1 MNTSEVRKKYLKFF
15 EKRGHSIIPSAS
27 LRPENDPTTLFVGSG
42 MQPIL
47 PYLLGEKHPK
57 GIRLVNSQKSF
68 RAEDIEEV
76 GDSRHTT
83 FFEMLGNWSLG
94 DYFKEE
100 QLPWIF
106 EFLTKE
112 IDLDPEKLYA
122 TVFIGDDKLSIPK
135 DTESVEIWKRLFE
148 EEGIEAKDV
157 EIGSEED
164 GYKKGMQ
171 GGRIFYY
178 DAKKNWWSRSGTPEN
193 MPEGEIGGPDSEI
206 FYEFTDI
213 KHDKEFGEHCHP
225 NCDCGRFMEI
235 GNSVFMEY
243 IKKEDGSFGQLSQK
257 NVDFGGGLERIT
269 AASNDNPDVFEID
282 IFECLFN
289 RIESEYSISYA
300 NEDKKVIL
308 RILADHLRAAIFL
321 IADGVIPSNTDQGYV
336 LRRLLRRTIRYA
348 DSLGIQKIASLT
360 SHIECQYLDGY
371 ANYFTGSKP
380 VYEPVEI
387 IAEEEHLFRQ
397 TLKRGLKEL
406 EKGLP
411 KLDKFKDGDH
421 IPKHTVISGKVL
433 FDMFTTYGFPT
444 ELSLEVFDNLRIKEG
459 MEPLDSKI
467 KTRIT
472 EEYKE
477 LMKKHQELSR
487 KGSENKFK
495 GGLVDHKEM
504 SIKYHTATHLLH
516 QALRNVLGDSVKQ
529 KGSNIT
535 PDRMRFDFSYER
547 KMTEEEKQKVEDIV
561 NEQIKKGLT
570 VTNKE
575 LPTKEAKELGAI
587 GLFESKYGD
596 IVKVYKIGDFSL
608 EICGGPH
615 VTNTSQLG
623 VFKITKEKSISS
635 GVRRIRA
642 ILE

>member
-1 MNTSEVRKKYLKFF
+1 
-15 EKRGHSIIPSAS
+15 
-27 LRPENDPTTLFVGSG
+27 
-42 MQPIL
+42 
-47 PYLLGEKHPK
+47 
-57 GIRLVNSQKSF
+57 
-68 RAEDIEEV
+68 
-76 GDSRHTT
+76 
-83 FFEMLGNWSLG
+83 
-94 DYFKEE
+94 
-100 QLPWIF
+100 
-106 EFLTKE
+106 
-112 IDLDPEKLYA
+112 
-122 TVFIGDDKLSIPK
+122 
-135 DTESVEIWKRLFE
+135 
-148 EEGIEAKDV
+148 
-157 EIGSEED
+157 
-164 GYKKGMQ
+164 
-171 GGRIFYY
+171 
-178 DAKKNWWSRSGTPEN
+178 
-193 MPEGEIGGPDSEI
+193 
-206 FYEFTDI
+206 
-213 KHDKEFGEHCHP
+213 
-225 NCDCGRFMEI
+225 
-235 GNSVFMEY
+235 
-243 IKKEDGSFGQLSQK
+243 
-257 NVDFGGGLERIT
+257 
-269 AASNDNPDVFEID
+269 
-282 IFECLFN
+282 
-289 RIESEYSISYA
+289 
-300 NEDKKVIL
+300 
-308 RILADHLRAAIFL
+308 
-321 IADGVIPSNTDQGYV
+321 
-336 LRRLLRRTIRYA
+336 
-348 DSLGIQKIASLT
+348 
-360 SHIECQYLDGY
+360 
-371 ANYFTGSKP
+371 
-380 VYEPVEI
+380 
-387 IAEEEHLFRQ
+387 
-397 TLKRGLKEL
+397 
-406 EKGLP
+406 
-411 KLDKFKDGDH
+411 
-421 IPKHTVISGKVL
+421 
-433 FDMFTTYGFPT
+433 
-444 ELSLEVFDNLRIKEG
+444 LRIKEG